1 MRRIATST
9 SALPGSTPQ
18 HHCHSWRFEA
28 ITATPQHRMQPNP
41 PNPGDGAEA
50 APVGG
55 TAGGG
60 IIGGGDTPWGGT
72 AAGGNSGGI
81 TGGAAFLPR
90 GYTPATAHPV
100 VRLLPRGYPPAI
112 AHPVWPAQRLSW
124 ASDPEH
130 RIRTLPALG
139 RKLARK
145 DRVLCTVSRDDVKN
159 WLAGRLLFRG
169 RDGWRRLH

>member
-1 MRRIATST
+1 
-9 SALPGSTPQ
+9 
-18 HHCHSWRFEA
+18 
-28 ITATPQHRMQPNP
+28 MQPNP

-81 TGGAAFLPR
+81 TGGAAFLPGVAPLPR

-100 VRLLPRGYPPAI
+100 VHLLPRGYPPAI